1 MKILVTGSSGFVGKY
16 FIDKYKYKYDIQ
28 TFSFRKDDIS
38 ALNCSDIDVVFHLSA
53 LVHQMAGAS
62 CEEYERVNV
71 IQTLELAK
79 KANKKLIN
87 ILEI

>member
-1 MKILVTGSSGFVGKY
+1 MG
-16 FIDKYKYKYDIQ
+16 
-28 TFSFRKDDIS
+28 
-38 ALNCSDIDVVFHLSA
+38 
-53 LVHQMAGAS
+53 GAS